1 MTAIRILELEGHDP
15 AHWGVQH
22 GETFRDDIR
31 AIVDI
36 RIALT
41 LSKTDL
47 GTKENVL
54 ALAQHHLPVLERFD
68 RALYDEL
75 CGIARGAGLTP
86 AHIVV
91 ANHYTDLR
99 DLRLADLHRLDSGAA
114 PDAKDP
120 GGCSALFIHEGKHRI
135 LGQTWDMHGSAE
147 PYALLMKIPAR
158 PDGVLAD
165 KTNAAGIPASGSTLV
180 FSITGCLGMTGL
192 SSWGVGLTINN
203 LNSIDATVGVVWPA
217 LVRKLLRQ
225 KDAKAMRDL
234 ITSSN
239 IGSGRHYIVADAPA
253 AGGGDVFGIETSGTK
268 KKVIRE
274 GGRGPYFHTNHC
286 VDDEMTGTCRILPGS
301 TTLQRYATLGEMVK
315 KRLPDDAMGVFHAL
329 EAVGL
334 KQSATNPHD
343 VATCGALVMDLT
355 ARNAIACV
363 GIPGPDADFTVVEV
377 R

>member
-1 MTAIRILELEGHDP
+1 MSAIRILELHGHDP
-15 AHWGVQH
+15 KKWGEQH
-22 GETFRDDIR
+22 GESFKDDVR
-31 AIVDI
+31 AIAEI
-36 RIALT
+36 RMALT

-47 GTKENVL
+47 GTADNVL
-54 ALAQHHLPVLERFD
+54 ALARHHLPILEKFD
-68 RALYDEL
+68 RALFDEL
-75 CGIARGAGLTP
+75 CGIARGAGVTP
-86 AHIVV
+86 EHIVV

-99 DLRLADLHRLDSGAA
+99 DLRLADLARLEG
-114 PDAKDP
+114 KDP
-120 GGCSALFIHEGKHRI
+120 GGCSALFLNEGKHRI

-147 PYALLMKIPAR
+147 PYALLIKIPAH
-158 PDGVLAD
+158 PDGAPPH
-165 KTNAAGIPASGSTLV
+165 KTNAAGIPQSGSTLV
-180 FSITGCLGMTGL
+180 FSIAGCLGMTGM

-225 KDAKAMRDL
+225 PNAKAMREL

-239 IGSGRHYIVADAPA
+239 IGSGRHYIVADAVDG
-253 AGGGDVFGIETSGTK
+253 GGGDVFGIETSGTK

-286 VDDEMTGTCRILPGS
+286 VDEEMTGTCKILPGS

-315 KRLPDDAMGVFHAL
+315 KRLPDDMQGVFNSL

-334 KQSATNPHD
+334 KQNPNNPHD

-355 ARNAIACV
+355 SRNVMACV
-363 GIPGPDADFTVVEV
+363 GIPGPDADFTVIEV